1 MCLRRLRLGMGRMSV
16 ELELIEQQLEALT
29 AVEQYLLL
37 LYRVSAYITL
47 NVIDDAAMLAFGLS

>member
-1 MCLRRLRLGMGRMSV
+1 MGRMSA

-29 AVEQYLLL
+29 SAEQYLLL